1 MSVIE
6 IIAGEAHDF
15 IVHAILYLQQGDGLR
30 VHLNNALHQ
39 GLAKSSLQ
47 SRKAL
52 DGRRKLTMV
61 ASKDDTTDTAHGN
74 PAGSLQ
80 GLSSFVDEQGAEL
93 LSFQQTTATAHK
105 GRGNDTCLAKEVAV
119 DANLQLR
126 GATFQAFQLLMK
138 TLVTPFAMA
147 PQLADSL
154 SDGPELRVVR
164 MRLEASLVGERQ
176 HLIVDFTGIAD
187 AQNIDATID

>member
-1 MSVIE
+1 
-6 IIAGEAHDF
+6 
-15 IVHAILYLQQGDGLR
+15 
-30 VHLNNALHQ
+30 
-39 GLAKSSLQ
+39 
-47 SRKAL
+47 
-52 DGRRKLTMV
+52 MV

-74 PAGSLQ
+74 PAGCLQ
-80 GLSSFVDEQGAEL
+80 GLSCLVDEQGAEL
-93 LSFQQTTATAHK
+93 LSFQQTTATAHE
-105 GRGNDTCLAKEVAV
+105 GGGNDTCLAKEVAV

-176 HLIVDFTGIAD
+176 HLVVDLTGIAN